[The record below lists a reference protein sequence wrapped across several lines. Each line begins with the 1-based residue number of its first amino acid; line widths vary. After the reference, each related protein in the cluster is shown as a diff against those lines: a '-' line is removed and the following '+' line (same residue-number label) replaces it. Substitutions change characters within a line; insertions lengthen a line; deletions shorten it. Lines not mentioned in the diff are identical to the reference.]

1 MMSAKIRL
9 LKSNILKNKNTKLF
23 CKTMSSKFFHKA
35 KSPKITTDVTLTK
48 STTKFSDNNLTKTLQ
63 SSKYKDESF
72 FMSLQ
77 EFHKNF
83 ILNKNNS
90 LKEGY
95 ITNYD
100 NKKIKKVMNLKKYSL
115 SPSLIF
121 SSDENKSGIIP
132 NIQKNKINLSKNN
145 NDMSKINEYSF
156 FTFYDK
162 NKENKGRN
170 KTIRNIFNRNKKYYY
185 NKNIKTIKNNQLKS
199 ELFDL
204 ENNKSNK
211 KIRNTH
217 IFNTKNNINNVEML
231 NKIFSASKEK
241 LDNKEIHFKNDD
253 KDEKIKIYYGR
264 NIAKLQDK
272 FAYPNYHFLER
283 IEPFKEFFYK
293 TKINIF
299 NNYRKYLNINTYF
312 KHAVKINFDID
323 REILRE
329 RNLKKFEI
337 LFKTYKQSLE
347 EYVQFLH
354 KKYREIQDEN
364 VLLIKNKFKME
375 EDNDKLKLEIMRG
388 LTKIREGFTIKYFLT
403 CVKNHTLTPE
413 KFSPEDFK
421 EIEQE
426 KLKLNES
433 YYLSTIR
440 KKRKR
445 NSYKKPSISNI
456 FFNNNQ
462 VRKIQEHSLT
472 KKLKDLSSKK
482 VDITTNDEDNI
493 YYYNKVNKRFLKKN
507 TKNINL
513 TIPKSFRVLETME
526 EFIENIDLISSSVYN
541 LIIDSTNKYYRNVY
555 LKLELESITKRTS
568 NKINQSNYLQEQ
580 ISLYEKK
587 LHDLKSKNKI
597 LISNLNTLKENQFQR
612 DIKLSLVVQNIH
624 EVYYN
629 IKQENNSLIDITKE
643 MVISYGEH
651 FYLKIIE
658 QFFFKMLFKVN
669 DLKKAN
675 PINYQIL
682 KNKFDKLK
690 KKNAFHKYQ
699 KLLMDEIQ
707 IKIDKVLE
715 KAKKVIYK
723 RYRKTNDYKKVHKKQ
738 KIKKKEIKKTDLEI
752 FEEYLDDDS
761 F

>member
-63 SSKYKDESF
+63 SSKYKDESL

-100 NKKIKKVMNLKKYSL
+100 NEKTKKVMNLKKYSL

-132 NIQKNKINLSKNN
+132 NIQRNTINLSKNN
-145 NDMSKINEYSF
+145 NDMSKINAYSF

-162 NKENKGRN
+162 NKENKGKN
-170 KTIRNIFNRNKKYYY
+170 KTIRNIF
-185 NKNIKTIKNNQLKS
+185 
-199 ELFDL
+199 
-204 ENNKSNK
+204 
-211 KIRNTH
+211 

-293 TKINIF
+293 TKINLF

-364 VLLIKNKFKME
+364 VLLNKNKFKME

-445 NSYKKPSISNI
+445 NSYKKPSISNT

-462 VRKIQEHSLT
+462 VRKIQEHSST

-629 IKQENNSLIDITKE
+629 IKLENNSLIDITKE

-682 KNKFDKLK
+682 KNKFDKQK